1 MLQMIFSVILDT
13 AYSWTRMFIALA
25 ISMVIA
31 LFTGIAVA
39 RSAKL
44 NKVLMPVVDILQ
56 TLPILAFFPFA
67 IYLFVFYLPGSIG
80 INAAVIF
87 LIITSMLWNIIFG
100 VYQAIISL
108 PSEYLDMAKIYRLN
122 FYQRLKKIFIPA
134 ALPRMSE
141 QMSLSWA
148 IGLFYLVTSEIFSV
162 GTKNYAV
169 KHGIGVE
176 FVKAA
181 ATGNYYLYLYSI
193 IVFVLFVIATR
204 LLFFERFDRFANR
217 YYLKDYKK
225 RKKDKFTFNY
235 FRDKGIKI
243 SEKGRHNLT
252 AFFKLFL
259 YALLVVLFGFVI
271 YKVIPFINLQ
281 FLSKLV
287 GYEGYSLL
295 SLAFSF
301 LRVWGAFL
309 AIIAV
314 SIPLSIYVVF
324 LSKKT
329 KRYLLLFQ
337 IFASIPATILLPAIA
352 ELVYGNSELLAFIIY
367 FLSGLWY
374 VIFSIVATTK
384 YLPESINEVKK
395 IFHLDGIIA
404 WKKIYLKAIMPG
416 VITGA
421 VTGIA
426 AEWNASIVA
435 EYFSAGN
442 GKIITSVSIGVGKAL
457 NVALAN
463 NNLLLMGVL
472 LANMV
477 AMIIII
483 NYFVW
488 RRLYNRV
495 NSVYS

>member
-1 MLQMIFSVILDT
+1 MLPLIFSVILDT
-13 AYSWTRMFIALA
+13 SYSWVRMFIALS
-25 ISMVIA
+25 ISLVIG
-31 LFTGIAVA
+31 LFTGIAAA
-39 RSAKL
+39 RSKAL

-67 IYLFVFYLPGSIG
+67 IYIFVFYLPGSIG
-80 INAAVIF
+80 INSAVIF

-100 VYQAIISL
+100 VYQAVISL
-108 PSEYLDMAKIYRLN
+108 PSEYTEMAKIYRLN
-122 FYQRLKKIFIPA
+122 FYQRLRKIFIPA

-148 IGLFYLVTSEIFSV
+148 IGLFYLVTSEIFSI

-176 FVKAA
+176 FVTAA
-181 ATGNYYLYLYSI
+181 ATGNFYLYLYAI
-193 IVFVLFVIATR
+193 AVFVLFVIITR

-225 RKKDKFTFNY
+225 RKKDRFTFNSIHGI
-235 FRDKGIKI
+235 GIKL
-243 SEKGRHNLT
+243 SGKTKHKLYVFSRY
-252 AFFKLFL
+252 FF
-259 YALLVVLFGFVI
+259 YVVLAAVAGFII
-271 YKVIPFINLQ
+271 YKMIFAINIQL
-281 FLSKLV
+281 LSRIV
-287 GYEGYSLL
+287 NYEGYSIL

-301 LRVWGAFL
+301 LRIWGAFL
-309 AIIAV
+309 AILAV
-314 SIPLSIYVVF
+314 SIPLSIYVIF
-324 LSKKT
+324 LSKRI

-337 IFASIPATILLPAIA
+337 ILASIPATILLPAVA
-352 ELVYGNSELLAFIIY
+352 ELVYGNSELLSFIIY

-374 VIFSIVATTK
+374 VIFSIIATTK
-384 YLPESINEVKK
+384 YLPQSINEVKEV
-395 IFHLDGIIA
+395 FHLKGIVA

-435 EYFSAGN
+435 EYFSAGS
-442 GKIITSVSIGVGKAL
+442 GKIITSVSVGMGKAL
-457 NVALAN
+457 NVALAS

-483 NYFVW
+483 NYFMW